1 MNTTPERLADAIAET
16 VTAHPSV
23 VRLDGGVRGSLATHL
38 PGRKVVGVR
47 VTGEGEP
54 VDLGVVL
61 RLDGALPG
69 VLDDL
74 RARVRDIVGDVPINV
89 EVTDIVHLRED
100 ATSPR
105 EDAR

>member
-1 MNTTPERLADAIAET
+1 MSATERLADAIARDLS
-16 VTAHPSV
+16 AHPSV
-23 VRLDGGVRGSLATHL
+23 VRLDGGVRGTLATHL

-61 RLDGALPG
+61 RLDDSLPG

-74 RARVRDIVGDVPINV
+74 RARVRAIAGTVPVNV
-89 EVTDIVHLRED
+89 EVADIVHVRED
-100 ATSPR
+100 TPEQR
-105 EDAR
+105 RAR